1 MFASGCCWFWVG
13 VRFARFDLSLLLCY
27 VDAMTSTVVSAS
39 GLYVPKRNITVCNI
53 REVRKL
59 APFFEHV
66 ATVGPSSAELY
77 FTHRSHIVE
86 TFEDS
91 LDHTGPTLRQVENLL
106 NWYSRLDSGSLL
118 VHCHAGV
125 SRSTGMA
132 VGFHLVDGASAH
144 EAVLAVMEQQ
154 PFEFGER
161 RVCWPN
167 GKIVGF
173 LDLLF
178 QAGVA
183 EVVDQLCN

>member
-1 MFASGCCWFWVG
+1 
-13 VRFARFDLSLLLCY
+13 
-27 VDAMTSTVVSAS
+27 MTTKTISAS
-39 GLYVPKRNITVCNI
+39 GLYTPKRLINVCNI
-53 REVRKL
+53 REAARL

-66 ATVGPSSAELY
+66 ATVGPSAGELG

-91 LDHTGPTLRQVENLL
+91 LDAAGPSLRQVENLL
-106 NWYSRLDSGSLL
+106 NWYSRLGSGSVL

-132 VGFHLVDGASAH
+132 VGFHLVDGASAY

-183 EVVDQLCN
+183 EVVDELCN